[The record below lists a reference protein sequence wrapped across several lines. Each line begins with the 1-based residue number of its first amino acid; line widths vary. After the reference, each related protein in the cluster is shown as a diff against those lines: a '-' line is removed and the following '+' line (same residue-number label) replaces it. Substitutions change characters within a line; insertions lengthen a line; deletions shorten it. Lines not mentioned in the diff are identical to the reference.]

1 MDASSHR
8 FAVAVLLD
16 GRMGLVRDL
25 HLGHDS
31 NGELSAASN
40 SSSVFTGRLYQ
51 SRDRINAEERD
62 IPMTSSQIA
71 SRSTDEQNPALL
83 STIDVRDSTEGIKLR
98 DTGSAALLPFHS
110 NSQGIPV
117 ETGSCSIYRHLC
129 SDDDPPR
136 SVSICP
142 QRRCAAFGCSAGI
155 ELHWVDALMGQ
166 DFSPRQATSSISYR
180 HDQELTRPKLR
191 LISIAAHPSDRPSI
205 CRRFFSTNCD
215 HHRAVPLSDGYHV
228 LFTDPASSKLF
239 LGSDAPLGGPAKL
252 LRKILLV
259 LRQPDGV
266 PRIYATAA
274 DLNWGA
280 RIVVAFG
287 DTVVLY
293 SVPPDIFFLS
303 KLEQKAESAES
314 FASSA
319 FGSEARARDWWL
331 NWWRER
337 DLPLQPGTVISTVDG
352 LVELAI
358 YTNPDLTTWALAL
371 DGRAVT
377 WQVDSG
383 QRPLVTAE
391 RNIGRDSRVNDYE
404 RSVGFDGH
412 DSTLLQKIPR
422 ALHVDND
429 ENVDSVNISSGEA
442 WYDEDGNIVMFDAE
456 DGRAIQTPPH
466 LATIILAAFAALAEE
481 SVDSLSVPRGYRIAS
496 NTG

>member
-1 MDASSHR
+1 M
-8 FAVAVLLD
+8 
-16 GRMGLVRDL
+16 
-25 HLGHDS
+25 
-31 NGELSAASN
+31 
-40 SSSVFTGRLYQ
+40 
-51 SRDRINAEERD
+51 
-62 IPMTSSQIA
+62 
-71 SRSTDEQNPALL
+71 
-83 STIDVRDSTEGIKLR
+83 
-98 DTGSAALLPFHS
+98 
-110 NSQGIPV
+110 
-117 ETGSCSIYRHLC
+117 
-129 SDDDPPR
+129 
-136 SVSICP
+136 
-142 QRRCAAFGCSAGI
+142 
-155 ELHWVDALMGQ
+155 HWVDALMGQ

-205 CRRFFSTNCD
+205 CRRFFSSRPTLSLSWGSFGSENRGPPYASGVANCD

-337 DLPLQPGTVISTVDG
+337 DLPLQPYPPDK
-352 LVELAI
+352 
-358 YTNPDLTTWALAL
+358 NP
-371 DGRAVT
+371 
-377 WQVDSG
+377 
-383 QRPLVTAE
+383 
-391 RNIGRDSRVNDYE
+391 I
-404 RSVGFDGH
+404 
-412 DSTLLQKIPR
+412 
-422 ALHVDND
+422 
-429 ENVDSVNISSGEA
+429 
-442 WYDEDGNIVMFDAE
+442 
-456 DGRAIQTPPH
+456 
-466 LATIILAAFAALAEE
+466 
-481 SVDSLSVPRGYRIAS
+481 
-496 NTG
+496 